1 MVRLGVGDTDARANQ
16 RMHQAVD
23 IDRQD
28 RADDIRRQAFHA
40 QTQEIRNR
48 LQWLSAGD
56 RFQNLFLE
64 ILQPIIG
71 SGWKHSRSPQIGRQ
85 VSPVYYGGV
94 RAVCGVRL
102 FRALCAMPRSL

>member
-48 LQWLSAGD
+48 LQ
-56 RFQNLFLE
+56 
-64 ILQPIIG
+64 
-71 SGWKHSRSPQIGRQ
+71 
-85 VSPVYYGGV
+85 
-94 RAVCGVRL
+94 
-102 FRALCAMPRSL
+102 